1 MKYKATDEVIID
13 RINGRIPIIENDLL
27 QAYCDSIRAGYLN
40 LLAKTNKRN
49 SIPWQKS
56 TYKKQM

>member
-27 QAYCDSIRAGYLN
+27 QAYCDGISAGYLY
-40 LLAKTNKRN
+40 LLAKTNKKN
-49 SIPWQKS
+49 SIPWQK
-56 TYKKQM
+56 